1 MIVVSGNMSF
11 CKVPPGIED
20 PTDLCSQC
28 VSVGGTTDNKKKE
41 IFLFVM
47 GLLAPIVIKFL
58 STTTYG
64 KKILEWIHQIGEH
77 FPDTGISEFLRS
89 AAVASTAPTDTTTTM
104 GDDKEI
110 MEV

>member
-47 GLLAPIVIKFL
+47 GLLAPIIR
-58 STTTYG
+58 
-64 KKILEWIHQIGEH
+64 QIGEH